1 MKLRLGGK
9 GYAPDPNCAL
19 GQHIKGLGEF
29 VTLMQRME
37 EVIEED
43 QDIRSVSC
51 NCDIYEPRREKTGL
65 RGFLPGLT
73 QTGLYSDRSKLEA

>member
-9 GYAPDPNCAL
+9 GYAPDRNCAL

-43 QDIRSVSC
+43 QDIR
-51 NCDIYEPRREKTGL
+51 
-65 RGFLPGLT
+65 
-73 QTGLYSDRSKLEA
+73 

>member
-9 GYAPDPNCAL
+9 GYAPDRNCAL

-29 VTLMQRME
+29 VTLMQTME

-43 QDIRSVSC
+43 QDIRWAAAWQNQQNDLC
-51 NCDIYEPRREKTGL
+51 ILCRL
-65 RGFLPGLT
+65 RSAWTSF
-73 QTGLYSDRSKLEA
+73 QS